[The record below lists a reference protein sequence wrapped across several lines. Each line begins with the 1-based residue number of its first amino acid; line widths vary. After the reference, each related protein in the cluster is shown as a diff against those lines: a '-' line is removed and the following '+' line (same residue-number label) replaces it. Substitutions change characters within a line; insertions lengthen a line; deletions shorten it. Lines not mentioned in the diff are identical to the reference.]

1 MSDFS
6 NPHSRNHLIWENQKH
21 MSQDTTQTPSFRAL
35 STGLADAVE
44 QVAPA
49 LVMVDGRRRLPASGV
64 VFADNLV
71 LTADHVLEREEE
83 LTVTTH
89 DGRTLPAT
97 FVGRDPSSDL
107 AVLQVENLNL
117 TPATQAESARVG
129 QFLLAVGRPSQEGPT
144 ASFGIV
150 SAVSGPLRTR
160 RGGML
165 KQHIRTDAVPYP
177 GFSGGPLIN
186 ADGQVLAIMTTGLAR
201 GVAIGIPANLAWEI
215 GDILAQDGQMKR
227 GYLGITSQ
235 PVNLPDAQ
243 RAGRTQSS
251 GLLIMHIE
259 PDSPAANGG
268 LLLGDILV
276 SLDNQ
281 AINDTGDLQAL
292 LAGSRVGTEVP
303 VELIRGGTLQTLQV
317 TIGEK
322 TATEQGSESDEQH
335 HRGHRR
341 GFWRKHKGKRGH
353 RHGGRHGGR
362 HRRGHGGR

>member
-1 MSDFS
+1 MA
-6 NPHSRNHLIWENQKH
+6 
-21 MSQDTTQTPSFRAL
+21 QDTTQTTSFSAL
-35 STGLADAVE
+35 STGMADAVE
-44 QVAPA
+44 QVAPG
-49 LVMVDGRRRLPASGV
+49 LVMVDARRRLPASGV

-71 LTADHVLEREEE
+71 LTADHVLEREED

-97 FVGRDPSSDL
+97 FVGRDTSSDL

-150 SAVSGPLRTR
+150 SAVSGSLRTR

-165 KQHIRTDAVPYP
+165 KEHIRTDAVPYP

-201 GVAIGIPANLAWEI
+201 GVAIGIPAHLAWEI
-215 GDILAQDGQMKR
+215 ADILAQDGQMKR

-268 LLLGDILV
+268 ILLGDILV
-276 SLDNQ
+276 SLDSQ

-303 VELIRGGTLQTLQV
+303 VEVIRGGTLQTLDI

-322 TATEQGSESDEQH
+322 PATEEASESDEE
-335 HRGHRR
+335 HRHGRGHGHRR
-341 GFWRKHKGKRGH
+341 GFWRKHKGKHGH
-353 RHGGRHGGR
+353 RHGGRHG
-362 HRRGHGGR
+362 RGHGRGRGRGHGRGHGEG

>member
-1 MSDFS
+1 MA
-6 NPHSRNHLIWENQKH
+6 
-21 MSQDTTQTPSFRAL
+21 QDTTQTTSFSPL
-35 STGLADAVE
+35 STGMADAVE

-49 LVMVDGRRRLPASGV
+49 LVMVDARRRLPASGV

-71 LTADHVLEREEE
+71 LTADHVVEREED

-97 FVGRDPSSDL
+97 FIGRDTSSDL

-165 KQHIRTDAVPYP
+165 KEHIRTDAVPYP
-177 GFSGGPLIN
+177 GFSGGPLVN

-201 GVAIGIPANLAWEI
+201 GVAIGIPAHLAWEI

-259 PDSPAANGG
+259 SDSPAANGG
-268 LLLGDILV
+268 ILLGDILV
-276 SLDNQ
+276 SLDSQ

-303 VELIRGGTLQTLQV
+303 VEVIRGGTLQTLDI

-322 TATEQGSESDEQH
+322 PANKEESESDEE
-335 HRGHRR
+335 HRHGRGHGHRR

-353 RHGGRHGGR
+353 RHGRGRG
-362 HRRGHGGR
+362 RGHGRG